1 MKVSQPVVR
10 ALPAVLLAC
19 LWPAAIMAAA
29 GHGTQEPSLAVFFGQ
44 IVALILCGRLVGE
57 LMERV
62 GEPAVMGQLIGGMI
76 LGPSVLGAVW
86 PGLHHAL
93 FPDLP
98 AQKAMLDAVS
108 QLGILLLLL
117 LTGMETDL
125 SVIRSCRRTALSVS
139 IAGIAIPFACG
150 ILVGEWLPETVLP
163 DPHRR
168 LITALF
174 LGTALSI
181 SSVKIVALLVREL
194 GFLRRTVGQVIV
206 ASAVIDDTIGWI
218 IMSVTFGLAL
228 HGSIDMGSV
237 TRSVVGTALFLL
249 LSFTVGRRF
258 VFFLIR
264 WANDRFVTELPAIT
278 MIIVVAGTMALI
290 TDAIG
295 VHTVLGAFVAGI
307 LVGQSPILTRHIDE
321 QLRGLI
327 VALFMPVFFGMA
339 GLSAN
344 LQALASPD
352 LLLLTLGLIVIASI
366 GKFAGAVL
374 GGRIGG
380 LTFAESVAVG
390 SGMNARGSTEV
401 IIASIGLSMGVLSQS
416 LFTSIVTMAVVTTM
430 VMPPMLRWAVCRLPM
445 SEEERERLEREDM
458 EARGF
463 FPHVERLLVAV
474 DSSYSGQ
481 LASRLVGLLAGVRR
495 IPTTALH
502 FDYATAAAL
511 PGTQEQAERTATVL
525 TQAAQSG
532 GEAAEP
538 AGERDPPER
547 KVDITMRIE
556 EPAETEKAIS
566 EEAKKGY
573 GLLVIGREP
582 ASDGNGF
589 TDQITRSAV
598 SFGGPTAITIAR
610 GKHRNGR
617 SPERSAED
625 PEDAMARDAG
635 TTGPRTARDAKG
647 HPGDREPLNI
657 LVPVTGT
664 PISRQGA
671 ELAIA
676 LAQGSRGRV
685 TALHVAGSS
694 SRERRRWGMRFGIA
708 LAPDSGAD
716 ATIRDI
722 VELGKAYGVEVTG
735 TIRSR
740 RTAENAIMREVRDG
754 EYDLLVMGV
763 SPRPGDQ
770 LYFGEVPADL
780 LERAPCSLL
789 FVASEPPASPH
800 TTAS

>member
-1 MKVSQPVVR
+1 MRLSQPVVR
-10 ALPAVLLAC
+10 ALPAVLMAC
-19 LWPAAIMAAA
+19 LWPAAAMAAA
-29 GHGTQEPSLAVFFGQ
+29 GPGTEQPSLAIFLGQ
-44 IVALILCGRLVGE
+44 IVALIVCGRLLGE
-57 LMERV
+57 LMERW
-62 GEPAVMGQLIGGMI
+62 GEPAVMGQLIGGML

-93 FPDLP
+93 FPDVP
-98 AQKAMLDAVS
+98 VQRAMLDAVS

-125 SVIRSCRRTALSVS
+125 SVIRSCRRAALSVS
-139 IAGIAIPFACG
+139 IAGIAVPFACG
-150 ILVGEWLPETVLP
+150 LLVGEWLPETVLP
-163 DPHRR
+163 DPNRR

-228 HGSIDMGSV
+228 HGSVDMMSV
-237 TRSVVGTALFLL
+237 TRSVLGTALFLV
-249 LSFTVGRRF
+249 LSFTVGRRA

-327 VALFMPVFFGMA
+327 VAFFMPVFFGMA

-344 LQALASPD
+344 LRALTNPD
-352 LLLLTLGLIVIASI
+352 LLELTIGLIVIASI
-366 GKFAGAVL
+366 GKFAGAFL

-380 LTFAESVAVG
+380 LTFAESLAVG

-401 IIASIGLSMGVLSQS
+401 IIASIGLSMGVLSEQ
-416 LFTSIVTMAVVTTM
+416 LFTAIVTMAVVTTM
-430 VMPPMLRWAVCRLPM
+430 VMPPMLRWAVARLPVT
-445 SEEERERLEREDM
+445 EQERGRLEREDM

-463 FPHVERLLVAV
+463 VPHVERLLVAV
-474 DSSYSGQ
+474 DSSHSGR

-502 FDYATAAAL
+502 FDHATAAAL
-511 PGTQEQAERTATVL
+511 PAVQEHAERTASVL
-525 TQAAQSG
+525 TEAAQSG
-532 GEAAEP
+532 GIATRSEA
-538 AGERDPPER
+538 D
-547 KVDITMRIE
+547 VDITMRIE
-556 EPAETEKAIS
+556 EPAATEKAIS

-582 ASDGNGF
+582 ASEGNGF

-610 GKHRNGR
+610 GKHRNDDSPDR
-617 SPERSAED
+617 SDGEASRNGER
-625 PEDAMARDAG
+625 
-635 TTGPRTARDAKG
+635 
-647 HPGDREPLNI
+647 PGEPLNI

-676 LAQGSRGRV
+676 LAQGSRGRI
-685 TALHVAGSS
+685 TALHVAGPSF
-694 SRERRRWGMRFGIA
+694 RERRRWGMRLGLA
-708 LAPDSGAD
+708 LEPDSSAD

-722 VELGKAYGVEVTG
+722 VQLGRAYRVEVRG
-735 TIRSR
+735 TVRNR
-740 RTAENAIMREVRDG
+740 RAAENAIMREVRNG
-754 EYDLLVMGV
+754 AYDLLVMGV

-789 FVASEPPASPH
+789 FVASEPPASSH

>member
-1 MKVSQPVVR
+1 M
-10 ALPAVLLAC
+10 
-19 LWPAAIMAAA
+19 
-29 GHGTQEPSLAVFFGQ
+29 TEPSLAIFIAQ
-44 IVALILCGRLVGE
+44 IVLLVTCGRLVGE

-62 GEPAVMGQLIGGMI
+62 RQPAVMGQLIGGML
-76 LGPSVLGAVW
+76 LGPSVLGAIAPVW
-86 PGLHHAL
+86 QHTL
-93 FPDLP
+93 FPDSP
-98 AQKAMLDAVS
+98 GQKAMLDAVS

-125 SVIRSCRRTALSVS
+125 SVIRRSRRTAFSVS

-150 ILVGEWLPETVLP
+150 VAVGQYLPESVLP

-168 LITALF
+168 FITSLF

-181 SSVKIVALLVREL
+181 SSVKIVALVVREL

-206 ASAVIDDTIGWI
+206 ASAIIDDTIGWI

-228 HGSIDMGSV
+228 HGGIDFMSV
-237 TRSVVGTALFLL
+237 TRSVVGTILFLVI
-249 LSFTVGRRF
+249 SFTFGRRI

-264 WANDRFVTELPAIT
+264 WANDRFLSELSAIT
-278 MIIVVAGTMALI
+278 MIIVITGLMALI

-327 VALFMPVFFGMA
+327 VAMFMPVFFGIA

-344 LQALASPD
+344 LRALTSTD
-352 LLLLTLGLIVIASI
+352 LMLLTVGLIIIASI

-380 LTFAESVAVG
+380 LTLAESLAVG

-401 IIASIGLSMGVLSQS
+401 IIATFGLSMGALSQN

-430 VMPPMLRWAVCRLPM
+430 VMPPMLRWAVARLPM
-445 SEEERERLEREDM
+445 RPEERDRLEREDQD
-458 EARGF
+458 ERGF
-463 FPHVERLLVAV
+463 VSNVERLLLAA

-481 LASRLVGLLAGVRR
+481 LASRLVGLLAGVRQ

-511 PGTQEQAERTATVL
+511 PGAEEQAERNSVVL
-525 TQAAQSG
+525 TEAAASA
-532 GEAAEP
+532 GEASEVSSEEEA
-538 AGERDPPER
+538 PPPKHEL
-547 KVDITMRIE
+547 DITTRVE
-556 EPAETEKAIS
+556 EPAES
-566 EEAKKGY
+566 EEAISREARKGY
-573 GLLVIGREP
+573 GLLFIGREP
-582 ASDGNGF
+582 ASEGNRF

-598 SFGGPTAITIAR
+598 SFGGPIAITIAR
-610 GKHRNGR
+610 GEHR
-617 SPERSAED
+617 PENNNA
-625 PEDAMARDAG
+625 
-635 TTGPRTARDAKG
+635 
-647 HPGDREPLNI
+647 PLTI

-664 PISRQGA
+664 PTSRQGA

-676 LAQGSRGRV
+676 LAQGSRGSV
-685 TALHVAGSS
+685 TALHVAGNHP
-694 SRERRRWGMRFGIA
+694 REKPWGIRLGTA
-708 LAPDSGAD
+708 LSPDASAD
-716 ATIRDI
+716 ATLRDI
-722 VELGKAYGVEVTG
+722 VELGKTYGVEVKG
-735 TIRSR
+735 TLRSR
-740 RTAENAIMREVRDG
+740 RAAENAIIREVRG
-754 EYDLLVMGV
+754 GNYDLVVMGV
-763 SPRPGDQ
+763 SPRPGEQ
-770 LYFGEVPADL
+770 LFFGDVPADL

-789 FVASEPPASPH
+789 FVASEPANRADY